1 MIAGT
6 ITMLETR
13 PWSKTAGVQEFTTS
27 IEFSRVPHYQK
38 ARELQ
43 NLIPSAGANCISS
56 HRFTDYGYNIAC
68 DNVF

>member
-27 IEFSRVPHYQK
+27 IEFSRVSHYQKK

-43 NLIPSAGANCISS
+43 NLIPSAGAKLYIEPPF
-56 HRFTDYGYNIAC
+56 HRLWL
-68 DNVF
+68 